1 LDNSKRVLKEGCER
15 EEGIRE
21 MRKRLNTGWM
31 FGFLF
36 TFLIS
41 PSIGEAQE
49 GDFLSKF
56 HPYITVQEEY
66 NDNIHLT
73 NTNKIDDFI
82 TTVSPGLKFSA
93 LSEQH
98 YGVDLDFRA
107 GFVYY
112 ARDHDF
118 NYFSPSGN
126 LNAWYAMTP
135 TLKFKVRDYLIR
147 SDAARE
153 QAYTANAPAD
163 QFLLSTQRGVH
174 AIYIRNVVEPSVDY
188 QFAKDG
194 TISVLYRNN
203 IYNNQ
208 NPLYEDSQENT
219 INPKLTYWFDVN
231 NGIALDYSLTFGTY
245 ERSPDQLG
253 QRVTPRYTYRF
264 NPTTS
269 IFGRYSYER
278 WDFKSPGI
286 DYDVHNPSLGI
297 EYKFSPTLSG
307 TAEVGYFWQIPEE
320 GTNTSGPSFNVS
332 LTKSAKRTTYT
343 LSFQGGYTE
352 DYFTAQNRGFAKY
365 YRTYGTISHQ
375 LLEKLTVGVTGSV
388 ERTTYSSN
396 SERDWI
402 YGIWGNAS
410 YPLLRWL
417 SVSLQ
422 VGHIE
427 DHSNISDLNYSQYRA
442 IFSATAAF

>member
-1 LDNSKRVLKEGCER
+1 
-15 EEGIRE
+15 
-21 MRKRLNTGWM
+21 M

-163 QFLLSTQRGVH
+163 QFLLSTQRGQH

-194 TISVLYRNN
+194 LISVLYRNN
-203 IYNNQ
+203 IYRNQ
-208 NPLYEDSQENT
+208 NRLYEGSMENT
-219 INPKLTYWFDVN
+219 INPKLTYQFDIK
-231 NGIALDYSLTFGTY
+231 NGVSLDYYLTSGTY
-245 ERSPDQLG
+245 QHSPDQLAQG
-253 QRVTPRYTYRF
+253 VTPRYTYRF
-264 NPTTS
+264 NPRTS
-269 IFGRYSYER
+269 IFGEYHFE
-278 WDFKSPGI
+278 WQDFKSPGV
-286 DYDVHNPSLGI
+286 DYYVHNPSLGI
-297 EYKFSPTLSG
+297 QYQFSPTLTG
-307 TAEVGYFWQIPEE
+307 TAQVGYFWQIPEQGSE
-320 GTNTSGPSFNVS
+320 TRGPSFNLS
-332 LTKSAKRTTYT
+332 LVKSAQRTTYS

-352 DYFTAQNRGFAKY
+352 DYFTAENRGFVKTY
-365 YRTYGTISHQ
+365 MVYGTISH
-375 LLEKLTVGVTGSV
+375 KLTDKMTVGVNGSMQ
-388 ERTTYSSN
+388 RAIYGN
-396 SERDWI
+396 DQKDWI
-402 YGIWGNAS
+402 WGISGNAS
-410 YPLLRWL
+410 YALLRWL
-417 SVSLQ
+417 SLSLQ
-422 VGHIE
+422 LAHTE
-427 DHSNISDLNYSQYRA
+427 DHSNISNLDCSQYRA
-442 IFSATAAF
+442 IFTATATF